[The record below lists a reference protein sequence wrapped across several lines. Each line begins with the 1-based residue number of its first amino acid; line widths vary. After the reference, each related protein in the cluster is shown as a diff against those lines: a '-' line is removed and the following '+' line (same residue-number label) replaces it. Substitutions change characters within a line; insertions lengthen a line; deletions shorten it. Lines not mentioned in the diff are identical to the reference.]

1 MTRRALHPGAWW
13 LWALGLAAASVRTT
27 NPLLLLLVVA
37 VAGYVVAARGT
48 DAPWGRSYGLFLR
61 LGAFAVLLRVVL
73 TALFGARLPGHVLLP
88 LPRAELPDWLAGVAI
103 GGDVTLENVAA
114 GAYEGLQFLAMLAC
128 VGAANALSSPY
139 RLLRCLPAAV
149 YEAGV
154 AVTVALSFAPQAVVS
169 AGEIRRARLIRG
181 RPANGLRGLRGLAVP
196 VLEGALQRS
205 IDLAASM
212 DARGYGRRRDVPART
227 RVLSSAATVVGL
239 LALVVGGYALLD
251 ATSPRGLT
259 LPAFVLGS
267 ALVTAGVLTRGRRST
282 RTRYRP
288 DPWRLPEWVVAAS
301 GVTAVL
307 LLALAGPDGLHP
319 STQPLETPAMPLVA
333 TLALLAGVLPAFAAP
348 EQA

>member
-1 MTRRALHPGAWW
+1 MNRRGLHPGAWW
-13 LWALGLAAASVRTT
+13 LWAIGLAAAAVRTT

-61 LGAFAVLLRVVL
+61 LGVITVILRVVL
-73 TALFGARLPGHVLLP
+73 VGLFGARLPGHVILP
-88 LPRAELPDWLAGVAI
+88 LPRVQLPSWAAGVAI
-103 GGDVTLENVAA
+103 GGDLTLENLA
-114 GAYEGLQFLAMLAC
+114 GGLYEGLQLLALLAC
-128 VGAANALSSPY
+128 FGAANALSSPY

-154 AVTVALSFAPQAVVS
+154 AITVALSFAPQAVISV
-169 AGEIRRARLIRG
+169 GEIRRARIIRG
-181 RPANGLRGLRGLAVP
+181 RPARGWRGLRGLVVP

-205 IDLAASM
+205 LDLAASM
-212 DARGYGRRRDVPART
+212 DARGYGRRRDVPSRARA
-227 RVLSSAATVVGL
+227 LSSAATLAGL

-251 ATSPRGLT
+251 ATTPDSFT

-267 ALVTAGVLTRGRRST
+267 ALVTAGVVTQGRRSP

-301 GVTAVL
+301 GVVAVV
-307 LLALAGPDGLHP
+307 AISAAGSGLHP
-319 STQPLETPAMPLVA
+319 STQPIEAPALPLAA
-333 TLALLAGVLPAFAAP
+333 TLAVLCAAVPAFAAP
-348 EQA
+348 EPA